1 MNERIKR
8 LFKITPTMEDLLPSA
23 QVDETQKQIAAVRA
37 AVMERAQVLHGDK
50 LNDPTMRNYLISSV
64 FWKAKRRSVDI
75 ANFHVF
81 SIAFCVI
88 LAYGCGILAVFLACH
103 ETLRNASIAGIF
115 VALAAMAVCVL
126 KRQRA
131 VFMHEVLEK
140 AEKS

>member
-1 MNERIKR
+1 MNERVKR
-8 LFKITPTMEDLLPSA
+8 LVKITPSVDDLLPSA

-50 LNDPTMRNYLISSV
+50 LNDIAMRRYLISSV
-64 FWKAKRRSVDI
+64 FWEAKQKSMEI

-81 SIAFCVI
+81 SISLCVVM
-88 LAYGCGILAVFLACH
+88 AYGCGVLACFLACH

-131 VFMHEVLEK
+131 LFMHEVL
-140 AEKS
+140 